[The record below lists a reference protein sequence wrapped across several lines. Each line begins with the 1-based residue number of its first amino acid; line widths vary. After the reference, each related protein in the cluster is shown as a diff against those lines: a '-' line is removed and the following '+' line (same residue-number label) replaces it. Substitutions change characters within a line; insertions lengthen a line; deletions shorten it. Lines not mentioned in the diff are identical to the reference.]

1 MENITPKQA
10 QNLKMI
16 SFLSKWMDTKFRI
29 PGTSLTFGLDLIL
42 GLVPGLGDLIAA
54 ALSIGIFGLILKEGV
69 PFKTALKMMFNI
81 IIDFVFS
88 TIPVAGTVFDLFHKA
103 NLKNLKLFEEHV
115 KKNSEGKY
123 YYGIWWVF
131 GLSFLILIVLF
142 TLLFVLSLF
151 LLKKLFS
158 LILA

>member
-1 MENITPKQA
+1 MSNITSKQA
-10 QNLKMI
+10 KNLKYI

-29 PGTSLTFGLDLIL
+29 PDTSITFGLDVIL

-88 TIPVAGTVFDLFHKA
+88 SIPIAGTVFDVFHKA
-103 NLKNLKLFEEHV
+103 NMKNLTLLENHI
-115 KKNSEGKY
+115 KNNPEGKY

-131 GLSFLILIVLF
+131 GLTFLSLIILFITIIVLF
-142 TLLFVLSLF
+142 IYLIKTF
-151 LLKKLFS
+151 L
-158 LILA
+158 IN